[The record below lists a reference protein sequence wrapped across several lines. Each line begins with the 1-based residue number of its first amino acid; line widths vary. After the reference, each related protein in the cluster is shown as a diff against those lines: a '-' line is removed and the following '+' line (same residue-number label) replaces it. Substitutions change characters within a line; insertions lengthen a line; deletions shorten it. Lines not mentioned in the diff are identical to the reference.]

1 MKNFIINLFRKYN
14 FRGKGRLINLFF
26 KDGENI
32 VIPYHNN
39 TLIEINTS
47 ELIGWHVFW
56 MGGYENDVMWV
67 LNKILEPDDVAIDC
81 GANLGVWSIVLAR
94 KCNFV
99 HLIEPHPDFRIKLEN
114 NLVINRFANTHIYP
128 YAISQREGYTT
139 LFSPPFEMKNKSASI
154 VDLNKELSEHI
165 KVEVKSLD
173 TLFLS
178 LPKLNFIKIDCD
190 GSDGDIIMSGRKTIV
205 KHLPYILFEDL
216 GGYHNAMGDPLIKEK
231 VNHAYDDAFN
241 FLYSLNYRIFEINN
255 NSLIES
261 KRIYGRYSNM
271 LAFPP
276 KI

>member
-1 MKNFIINLFRKYN
+1 
-14 FRGKGRLINLFF
+14 
-26 KDGENI
+26 
-32 VIPYHNN
+32 
-39 TLIEINTS
+39 
-47 ELIGWHVFW
+47 
-56 MGGYENDVMWV
+56 
-67 LNKILEPDDVAIDC
+67 
-81 GANLGVWSIVLAR
+81 
-94 KCNFV
+94 
-99 HLIEPHPDFRIKLEN
+99 
-114 NLVINRFANTHIYP
+114 
-128 YAISQREGYTT
+128 
-139 LFSPPFEMKNKSASI
+139 MKNKSASI

-216 GGYHNAMGDPLIKEK
+216 GGYHNAMGDPSIKEK

-271 LAFPP
+271 LAFTP